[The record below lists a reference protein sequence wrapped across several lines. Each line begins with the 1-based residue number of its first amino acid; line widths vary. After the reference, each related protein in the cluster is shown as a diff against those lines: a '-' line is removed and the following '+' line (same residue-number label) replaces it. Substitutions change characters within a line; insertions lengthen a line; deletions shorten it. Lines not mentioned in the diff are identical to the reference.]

1 LLSYDLLTT
10 VCDYIILNNASMYL
24 QNVIVFFLIEPYIL
38 FFSISILL
46 LLFCRKY
53 VYQLLYEKNGFAEVN
68 SNIQLDT
75 DLKIILFVFSK

>member
-1 LLSYDLLTT
+1 
-10 VCDYIILNNASMYL
+10 MYL